1 MQTHTL
7 CLDNDVACTHAAN
20 IPPVPQTHLS
30 MGTIK
35 SMKFEHAALTK
46 KALLFLRKQKLGEK
60 NEFFNLERAAP
71 RLTDT
76 QNNHILLQIP
86 VAGTGRA
93 HLRPSTGYSEKEV
106 WKSVL
111 YCPPSK
117 RGPFQ
122 PTKHPKGLPE
132 TYRAAPLPLMKVC
145 TCRSKKPALQFSNKP
160 VHHQR

>member
-7 CLDNDVACTHAAN
+7 CLHSNVAYTRAAN
-20 IPPVPQTHLS
+20 VPPAPQTHLS

-46 KALLFLRKQKLGEK
+46 KALLFLRKQKLGKK

-76 QNNHILLQIP
+76 QNNHILPQIP

-93 HLRPSTGYSEKEV
+93 HLRPSTGYSEKGGVEKCSPLSALEA
-106 WKSVL
+106 WALSAHKTA
-111 YCPPSK
+111 
-117 RGPFQ
+117 Q
-122 PTKHPKGLPE
+122 
-132 TYRAAPLPLMKVC
+132 RAARVIQSGPSSLNE
-145 TCRSKKPALQFSNKP
+145 S
-160 VHHQR
+160 VHS